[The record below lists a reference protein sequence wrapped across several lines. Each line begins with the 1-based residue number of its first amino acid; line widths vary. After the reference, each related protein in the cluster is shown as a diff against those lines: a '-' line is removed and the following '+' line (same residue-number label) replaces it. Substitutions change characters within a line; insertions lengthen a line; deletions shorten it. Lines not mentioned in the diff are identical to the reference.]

1 VGKGG
6 CLQGVTTL
14 VLICHHIKRLKRNCC
29 LTLCAGNKGGA
40 GKGAASKRGRAKK
53 GWLVSDDEEEDSWL
67 VDELGDSQ
75 VWWQQIAFKW
85 TAPFFAMR
93 AGMRT
98 RSALTLS
105 ENKR

>member
-1 VGKGG
+1 
-6 CLQGVTTL
+6 
-14 VLICHHIKRLKRNCC
+14 
-29 LTLCAGNKGGA
+29 
-40 GKGAASKRGRAKK
+40 
-53 GWLVSDDEEEDSWL
+53 VSDDEEEDSWL